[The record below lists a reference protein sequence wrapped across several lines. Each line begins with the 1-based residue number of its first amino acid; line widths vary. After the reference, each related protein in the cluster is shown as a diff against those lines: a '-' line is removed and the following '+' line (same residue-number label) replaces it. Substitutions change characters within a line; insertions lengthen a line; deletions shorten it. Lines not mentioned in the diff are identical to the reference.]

1 MNITKEIKHM
11 MYEMK
16 EDYYTGIDFIDQEH
30 AKLFSI
36 CNEAYELLTNDF
48 IPDKYDYIL
57 SVLHE
62 LKNYTKYHFQHEE
75 EYMVSIGYK
84 RLLSQK
90 VDHADFIEKLDG
102 FDTDSIDENQKTSL
116 LELVDFLNDWLVGHI
131 FMKDKLIAE

>member
-1 MNITKEIKHM
+1 

-16 EDYYTGIDFIDQEH
+16 EDYYTGIEFIDREH

-36 CNEAYELLTNDF
+36 CSEAYELLTNDF

-57 SVLHE
+57 SVLQE
-62 LKNYTKYHFQHEE
+62 LKDYTRYHFQHEE
-75 EYMVSIGYK
+75 EYMISIGYK

-90 VDHADFIEKLDG
+90 VDHADFIEKMDA
-102 FDTDSIDENQKTSL
+102 FDTEHIDEDQRASL